1 MTPETDAAIRNAANA
16 AADLL
21 RDLRGSES
29 TGTLGA
35 GTRNVLRAVIN
46 AATSIEALA
55 DDLKGFHGPFS
66 ARTTG
71 QELRAALQRIGSKP

>member
-21 RDLRGSES
+21 RDLRGSENV
-29 TGTLGA
+29 GTIGEH
-35 GTRNVLRAVIN
+35 TRNALRAVYN
-46 AATSIEALA
+46 ALNAIDRLA
-55 DDLKGFHGPFS
+55 DDLRGRHDPPY

-71 QELRAALQRIGSKP
+71 QELRAMIGRIGSKP